1 MYSSRKI
8 NRKIT
13 SQDPSEGPGLGDREV
28 AATVDFAEQ
37 VSRRLAD
44 IADTVAGPVQRS
56 LIADT
61 VAGPAQRS
69 LSE

>member
-1 MYSSRKI
+1 MLAKI
-8 NRKIT
+8 VGSNP

-28 AATVDFAEQ
+28 AATVDFAER

-44 IADTVAGPVQRS
+44 IADTVAGP
-56 LIADT
+56 
-61 VAGPAQRS
+61 AQRS